1 MVYAESEV
9 LYRVIGICR
18 EFTEESYMPVLRVAK
33 QMRNTLSSMLIM
45 VMVAACGGSGPAG
58 VDTGTGGT
66 GGTGG
71 TDTSTSPSLSL
82 AWKSGYSQEGNLI
95 LDTAP
100 RTLEI
105 TLLDGAGSPIAN
117 EIVEAAAS
125 LGALFPSSG
134 NVATNSSGVATL
146 QIDVTGAEEGEAG
159 AITVVYTAADGT
171 SATARQTYSATISAV
186 NAAAGLQLDGRIYP
200 MSVLDAQGSVAS
212 VTEFIGSLTEFDAAR
227 SDESEYSIN
236 AVQTGLFV
244 VRVLNANDVPLDGAI
259 VTVTSTAGA
268 LTPASGQV
276 LTNSNGVAYVTIAS
290 GGSDPGAAGTITATI
305 AEDAVSKTFSVGA
318 VNLSLG
324 FSAAS
329 KGVIGVNSATDGSVT
344 LSPAGT
350 ASLSVSVFD
359 DEDNLFTTPLTINF
373 TSSCASSGDARID
386 TGVQTINGRA
396 TATYEATGC
405 ATTDSLQASVVEL
418 ADVTAMGSLSVEDAP
433 ANSIRFVSATPTS
446 IAMAGTGGNN
456 RQEFAT
462 LIYEV
467 IDRAGKPKA
476 GEPVSVSLSTVTGG
490 INLTGDLNADGKLL
504 ENASITTAD
513 ERLTSNAEGR
523 VSVIVNAGTV
533 ATSVRAVATITVNGL
548 DISSVS
554 DSLIVST
561 GLADQNSMSLSAT
574 ILTPAGYEF
583 DGFSSTLNIR
593 AADAFNNPVPDG
605 TAVNFTTEYGRIV
618 DTCTTSGGTC
628 SVAWNSQN
636 PRRPDNT
643 NNTGPVPTLDSRQCD
658 SNMDGT
664 PDTLSNGWLTGE
676 VVAGAVAVPFGV
688 PCPVLTGNVVV
699 GELTG
704 SNFTSVIA
712 DSATSPTYPGQV
724 FGGRSTVLAYA
735 IGEESFVDANGN
747 GQYDT
752 GEAFVDMPEA
762 YIDHNEDGVFG
773 NMNTVGACMSRDA
786 VKTVSGT
793 EADAGRCDTWQTGG
807 EEEEFIDFNN
817 NGVYDV
823 ADGVYNGTLCPD
835 DAAASVCTRDLIT
848 VSDSLTLNVG
858 GSSPYIGIY
867 STSNILLAGP
877 DVGVDI
883 TDTDN
888 SNARRIYISDLFN
901 GRLPGGT
908 TVSVTSDNCDVLGV
922 SSYEFVDTS
931 AFGNHAFD
939 IFLGEDTS
947 TDKTSGLVTV
957 TVAVPERAGNV
968 VATRSF
974 SCTDAD

>member
-1 MVYAESEV
+1 MPSYWYA
-9 LYRVIGICR
+9 RG
-18 EFTEESYMPVLRVAK
+18 EFTEETYMPVLRVAK
-33 QMRNTLSSMLIM
+33 NIRNTLSSILIM
-45 VMVAACGGSGPAG
+45 AMVAACGGSGPAG
-58 VDTGTGGT
+58 APSPVGGGT
-66 GGTGG
+66 GDTG
-71 TDTSTSPSLSL
+71 DTTASPSISL
-82 AWKSGYSQEGNLI
+82 AWEADYSQEGNLV

-105 TLLDGAGSPIAN
+105 TVLDADGAPVPD
-117 EIVEAAAS
+117 ELVEASAS

-134 NVATNSSGVATL
+134 TVSTNSSGVATV

-159 AITVVYTAADGT
+159 AITVVYTAQDGS
-171 SATARQTYSATISAV
+171 SATARQTYSATIAAV
-186 NAAAGLQLDGRIYP
+186 NASAGLQLEGRIYP
-200 MSVLDAQGSVAS
+200 MSVLDAEGAVAA
-212 VTEFIGSLTEFDAAR
+212 VTDFTGSLSEFDTAR
-227 SDESEYSIN
+227 TDEGEYSIN
-236 AVQTGLFV
+236 AVQTALFV

-259 VTVTSTAGA
+259 VTIDSTAGT

-276 LTNSNGVAYVTIAS
+276 LTNGNGVAYATIAS
-290 GGSDPGAAGTITATI
+290 GGSDPGAAGIVTATV
-305 AEDAVSKTFSVGA
+305 AEDSVSNTFSVGA
-318 VNLSLG
+318 VNLALG
-324 FSAAS
+324 FSAANA
-329 KGVIGVNSATDGSVT
+329 GVIGVNGAIDGSVT

-405 ATTDSLQASVVEL
+405 ATTDSIQATVVEL
-418 ADVTAMGSLSVEDAP
+418 ADVTALGSLSVEDAP

-467 IDRAGKPKA
+467 VDQAGQPKS
-476 GEPVSVSLSTVTGG
+476 GEPVSVELSTVTGG
-490 INLTGDLNADGKLL
+490 INLTGDLNDDGSLL
-504 ENASITTAD
+504 ENAGVTTAD

-533 ATSVRAVATITVNGL
+533 ATSVRAVASIVVAGQE
-548 DISSVS
+548 ISSVS

-574 ILTPAGYEF
+574 ILTPAGYDF
-583 DGFSSTLNIR
+583 DGFESTLNLR

-628 SVAWNSQN
+628 SVTWNSQN
-636 PRRPDNT
+636 PRTPDNT
-643 NNTGPVPTLDSRQCD
+643 TNTGPVPNLGNRQCD
-658 SNMDGT
+658 SDMDGT
-664 PDTLSNGWLTGE
+664 ADTMSNGWTGG
-676 VVAGAVAVPFGV
+676 VANLGATTVPFGE
-688 PCPVLTGNVVV
+688 PCPVLSVANTNVADVTG
-699 GELTG
+699 G
-704 SNFTSVIA
+704 SFTSVIA
-712 DSATSPTYPGQV
+712 DNAATPTYPGQV
-724 FGGRSTVLAYA
+724 FGGRSTILAYA

-747 GQYDT
+747 GQYDD
-752 GEAFVDMPEA
+752 GEEFVDMPEA

-773 NMNTVGACMSRDA
+773 NKDTVGACISRDA
-786 VKTVSGT
+786 VKTASGT

-807 EEEEFIDFNN
+807 EEEEFVDFNN
-817 NGVYDV
+817 NGAYDF
-823 ADGVYNGTLCPD
+823 ANGIYNGTLCPD
-835 DAAASVCTRDLIT
+835 GAAATVCTRDLIT

-858 GSSPYIGIY
+858 GSSPFIGIY
-867 STSNILLAGP
+867 STSNVLLSGA

-883 TDTDN
+883 TDDDN
-888 SNARRIYISDLFN
+888 SNTRRIYISDLFN

-908 TVSVTSDNCDVLGV
+908 TVSVSSDNCEVQGV

-939 IFLGEDTS
+939 VFLGEDTS
-947 TDKTSGLVTV
+947 TDKTSGIVTV

-968 VATRSF
+968 VATASF
-974 SCTDAD
+974 GCIDND